1 MRLFL
6 AVPLDE
12 SFKAALAQTQA
23 RLQAAS
29 DVDVKWVEAGTL
41 HLTVHFLGDVSAPL
55 LPDIESACENLAK
68 SAAPFRVGVRGVSV
82 FPKRGPQIKTIWA
95 AVTDGASE
103 WKTLARAAEAALVP
117 LGAAKPN
124 SELVPHLTLG
134 RVKSDKN
141 MDALRSAIAS
151 EAQTD
156 FGTQTAGQL
165 VLMQSFLN
173 PSPRAARS
181 DGGGAVHETVRT
193 WNLASG

>member
-1 MRLFL
+1 MPFRWTNL
-6 AVPLDE
+6 
-12 SFKAALAQTQA
+12 KAALADAQA
-23 RLQAAS
+23 RLQTAS
-29 DVDVKWVEAGTL
+29 DADVKWVEANTL

-55 LPDIESACENLAK
+55 LPDIEAACETLAK

-95 AVTDGASE
+95 GVTEGASE
-103 WKTLARAAEAALVP
+103 WKTLAQAAEAALVP

-141 MDALRSAIAS
+141 MDALQTAIAG

-156 FGTQTAGQL
+156 FGMQTAGQI

-173 PSPRAARS
+173 PS
-181 DGGGAVHETVRT
+181 GAVHETVRE
-193 WNLASG
+193 WNLTSGLFVK